1 MHLALLFNDQGH
13 PSVAYAGMRSAL
25 RAILSQDIERPITLR
40 SGSLVLG
47 HLPAPL
53 EVADRL
59 FTGDTFRLLDP
70 ERFRREVRESS
81 IYVVVLANIDRSTAV
96 KLDRVLASETTYVGM
111 GAVNLVDPTH
121 VFLFLR
127 LGLRLRICGRRCG
140 VFWRS
145 FDPEGRDDELFAE
158 IAHVGFESVEWED
171 LGLRGTIFDDF
182 DSLDHWGRLAALRDH
197 LAMAVP
203 GGQDQADELLLLLE
217 DLNPQLA
224 ATLGTAARTHGTGT
238 TAEDFSQAGVSARR
252 YMEQLADALFPPRDE
267 PVAGR
272 DVSRPKYKNRLWAY
286 VDERLQRWPAGLPD
300 PSDLGREVDRL
311 LSRCCA
317 AVHGHPRREEVGKL
331 ISDLA
336 LLTVGLI
343 LLDPEG
349 NRDPYGA
356 YAPRL
361 INGLKEWIGGNPGGP
376 GP

>member
-1 MHLALLFNDQGH
+1 MHLALLFDDQGRA
-13 PSVAYAGMRSAL
+13 SVAYAGMRSAL
-25 RAILSQDIERPITLR
+25 GAILSQDTERPITLR
-40 SGSLVLG
+40 SGSLLLG

-70 ERFRREVRESS
+70 ERLRRVVRESS
-81 IYVVVLANIDRSTAV
+81 IYVVVLANIDRSTRANV
-96 KLDRVLASETTYVGM
+96 DRVLASETTYVGM

-127 LGLRLRICGRRCG
+127 LELKLRICGRRCG

-158 IAHVGFESVEWED
+158 VAHVGFESVEWED
-171 LGLRGTIFDDF
+171 LGLRGGMSDDF
-182 DSLDHWGRLAALRDH
+182 DSVDHWSRLAALRDH
-197 LAMAVP
+197 LAFARP

-224 ATLGTAARTHGTGT
+224 ATLGTAARTHRNGT
-238 TAEDFSQAGVSARR
+238 TAEDFSQAGHSARR
-252 YMEQLADALFPPRDE
+252 YMEQLADALFPPRDQS
-267 PVAGR
+267 VAGR

-286 VDERLQRWPAGLPD
+286 EEEQLRRWPAGLRD
-300 PSDLGREVDRL
+300 PGDLGREVDRL
-311 LSRCCA
+311 LSQCCA
-317 AVHGHPRREEVGKL
+317 AVHEHPTSEEVGEL
-331 ISDLA
+331 ITDLA
-336 LLTVGLI
+336 WLTVGLI
-343 LLDPEG
+343 LLDPKG

-361 INGLKEWIGGNPGGP
+361 INGLKERITGNLGGSGP
-376 GP
+376 